1 MKATVRPG
9 ARRMPLT
16 PGLLPI
22 AQMSIFDQMGEQY
35 CAARKPTAWYK
46 DIGWF
51 AEATTLTTDPL
62 KYRPAD
68 VGSDILG

>member
-1 MKATVRPG
+1 MA
-9 ARRMPLT
+9 LT

-22 AQMSIFDQMGEQY
+22 AQMSIFDQMDEQY
-35 CAARKPTAWYK
+35 CTARKPTAWYK

-51 AEATTLTTDPL
+51 AEATTLPTDPL